1 MQAVLIQAV
10 VMFLVLAATTAVIA
24 LVRRLFTP
32 TTGCCTCPPPPATET
47 ATITYAHSRRLWYSA
62 ATCRRGGC
70 TRLTWWS
77 LGESPDK
84 HDLLVRRQRHA
95 YQLPDNAQVSQCV
108 RCRYALRLRRSGLAV
123 LVMVGTVVIGCGS
136 PGPAIR

>member
-77 LGESPDK
+77 LGESPASMTFWSVDS
-84 HDLLVRRQRHA
+84 VTRTSYRTTPR
-95 YQLPDNAQVSQCV
+95 YRSVCV
-108 RCRYALRLRRSGLAV
+108 AVMRFASAGLGWLSWLWSA
-123 LVMVGTVVIGCGS
+123 
-136 PGPAIR
+136 RW